1 MVKIVEENEFKRE
14 IENGVVVVDFFATW
28 CPPCKMLAPIFDEL
42 SLEMEGR
49 VKFIKV
55 DVDSST
61 NIANE
66 YNITNVPAIVIFK
79 NGEKKEML
87 VGFRPKESIEAQIEP
102 HL

>member
-1 MVKIVEENEFKRE
+1 MVKVVEENEFERE

-42 SLEMEGR
+42 SLEMEGK

-87 VGFRPKESIEAQIEP
+87 VGFRPKASIETQIK
-102 HL
+102 LYL